1 MPRTQPA
8 AAAAAK
14 ITPAPPNNT
23 DLTADQSRPQD
34 SVETVIKLNAAADQ
48 SAIAAKPTRARPG
61 RPAKP
66 AASLP
71 KLPHE
76 RDESINTTGTVA
88 SEPMEQ
94 AARDVK
100 RGLVDTDR
108 GAEAGRTYKKL
119 KQTMP

>member
-48 SAIAAKPTRARPG
+48 SAIAA
-61 RPAKP
+61 
-66 AASLP
+66 
-71 KLPHE
+71 
-76 RDESINTTGTVA
+76 
-88 SEPMEQ
+88 
-94 AARDVK
+94 
-100 RGLVDTDR
+100 
-108 GAEAGRTYKKL
+108 
-119 KQTMP
+119 